1 MAEQKNKKVEEQI
14 DNTPID
20 GQIEIAPE
28 DTAELKV
35 VDETADTVKLEMP
48 DGEIVETDKES
59 LDDLKKYIREQ
70 RGIDEDAITNT
81 SINPECGGVIGVDIN
96 DYVLKSNVLNAIKD
110 TMAKYDGKVV
120 LAMSEVR
127 DIIKAITTAVNE

>member
-1 MAEQKNKKVEEQI
+1 MAEQKTKKVEEQI

-20 GQIEIAPE
+20 GQMEIAPE

-35 VDETADTVKLEMP
+35 VDETADTVKLKMP
-48 DGEIVETDKES
+48 NGEQVDVDKES

-70 RGIDEDAITNT
+70 RGIDEDTITNT

>member
-20 GQIEIAPE
+20 GQMEIAPE

-48 DGEIVETDKES
+48 NGEQVDVDKES

>member
-48 DGEIVETDKES
+48 NGEQVDVDKES

>member
-20 GQIEIAPE
+20 GQMEIAPE
-28 DTAELKV
+28 DTDELKV
-35 VDETADTVKLEMP
+35 VDETADTVKLKMP
-48 DGEIVETDKES
+48 NGEQVDVDKES

>member
-20 GQIEIAPE
+20 GQMEIAPE
-28 DTAELKV
+28 DTAEIKV
-35 VDETADTVKLEMP
+35 VNETADTVKLKMP
-48 DGEIVETDKES
+48 NGEQVDVDKES

-70 RGIDEDAITNT
+70 RGIDEDTITNT

>member
-20 GQIEIAPE
+20 GQMEIAPE

-48 DGEIVETDKES
+48 DGEQVDVDKES

-70 RGIDEDAITNT
+70 RGIDEDAKTNT

>member
-20 GQIEIAPE
+20 GQMEIAPE

-35 VDETADTVKLEMP
+35 VDETAETVKLEMP
-48 DGEIVETDKES
+48 NGEQVDVDKES

-70 RGIDEDAITNT
+70 RGIDEDTITNT

>member
-20 GQIEIAPE
+20 GQMEIAPE

-48 DGEIVETDKES
+48 NGEQVDVDKES

-110 TMAKYDGKVV
+110 TMAKYDGKIV

>member
-14 DNTPID
+14 NNKPID
-20 GQIEIAPE
+20 GQMEISPE

-35 VDETADTVKLEMP
+35 LDETADTVKLEMSNREQV
-48 DGEIVETDKES
+48 DVDKES

-110 TMAKYDGKVV
+110 TMAKYDGKIV

>member
-20 GQIEIAPE
+20 GQMEIAPE

-35 VDETADTVKLEMP
+35 VDETAETVKLEMP
-48 DGEIVETDKES
+48 NGEQVDVDKES

>member
-20 GQIEIAPE
+20 GQMEIAPE

-48 DGEIVETDKES
+48 NGEQVDVDKES

-70 RGIDEDAITNT
+70 RGIDEDTITNT

>member
-20 GQIEIAPE
+20 GQMEIAPE

-35 VDETADTVKLEMP
+35 VDETAETVKLEMP
-48 DGEIVETDKES
+48 NGEQVDVDKES

-96 DYVLKSNVLNAIKD
+96 DYVLKTNVLNAIKD
-110 TMAKYDGKVV
+110 TMAKYDGKIV

>member
-20 GQIEIAPE
+20 GQMEIAPE
-28 DTAELKV
+28 DTAEIKV
-35 VDETADTVKLEMP
+35 VDEKADTVKLKMP
-48 DGEIVETDKES
+48 NGEQVDVDKES

>member
-20 GQIEIAPE
+20 GQMEIAQE

-48 DGEIVETDKES
+48 NGEQVDVDKES

-70 RGIDEDAITNT
+70 RGIDEDTITNT

>member
-1 MAEQKNKKVEEQI
+1 MAEQKNKKEEEQI

-20 GQIEIAPE
+20 GQMEIAPE

-48 DGEIVETDKES
+48 NGEQVDVDKES

>member
-20 GQIEIAPE
+20 GQMEIAPE
-28 DTAELKV
+28 DTAEIKV
-35 VDETADTVKLEMP
+35 VDETADTVKLKMP
-48 DGEIVETDKES
+48 NGEQVDVDKES

-110 TMAKYDGKVV
+110 TMAKYDGKIV

>member
-1 MAEQKNKKVEEQI
+1 MAEQKNKKAEEQI

-20 GQIEIAPE
+20 GQMEIAPE
-28 DTAELKV
+28 DTAEIKV

-48 DGEIVETDKES
+48 NGEQVDVDKES

-70 RGIDEDAITNT
+70 RGIDEDTITNT

>member
-14 DNTPID
+14 DNKPID
-20 GQIEIAPE
+20 GQMEIAPE

-48 DGEIVETDKES
+48 NGEQVDVDKES

-110 TMAKYDGKVV
+110 TMAKYDGKIV

>member
-20 GQIEIAPE
+20 GQMEIAPE

-48 DGEIVETDKES
+48 NGEQVDVDKES

-70 RGIDEDAITNT
+70 RGIDEDTITNT

-110 TMAKYDGKVV
+110 TMAKYDGKIV

>member
-20 GQIEIAPE
+20 GQMEIAPE

-35 VDETADTVKLEMP
+35 VDETADTVKLKMP
-48 DGEIVETDKES
+48 NGEQVDVDKES

-70 RGIDEDAITNT
+70 RGIDEDTITNT

-127 DIIKAITTAVNE
+127 DIIKAITTAVEE

>member
-35 VDETADTVKLEMP
+35 VDETADTVKLKMP
-48 DGEIVETDKES
+48 NGEQVDVDKES

-70 RGIDEDAITNT
+70 RGIDEDTITNP

>member
-20 GQIEIAPE
+20 GQMEIAPE

-35 VDETADTVKLEMP
+35 VDETADTVKLEMSN
-48 DGEIVETDKES
+48 GEQVDVDKES

-81 SINPECGGVIGVDIN
+81 SIKPECGGVIGVDIN

>member
-20 GQIEIAPE
+20 GQMEIAPE
-28 DTAELKV
+28 DTAEIKV
-35 VDETADTVKLEMP
+35 VDETADTVKLKMSN
-48 DGEIVETDKES
+48 GEQVDVDKES

>member
-20 GQIEIAPE
+20 GQMEIAPE

-35 VDETADTVKLEMP
+35 VDETADTLVAEMP
-48 DGEIVETDKES
+48 DGEIVEIDKES

>member
-20 GQIEIAPE
+20 GQMEIAPE

-48 DGEIVETDKES
+48 NGEQVDVDKES

-127 DIIKAITTAVNE
+127 DIIKAITAAVNE

>member
-20 GQIEIAPE
+20 GQMEIAPE

-35 VDETADTVKLEMP
+35 VEETADTVKLEMP
-48 DGEIVETDKES
+48 DGEIVEVDKES
-59 LDDLKKYIREQ
+59 LDDLKKNIREQ
-70 RGIDEDAITNT
+70 RGIDEDTTINT
-81 SINPECGGVIGVDIN
+81 SIEPECGGIVGIDIN

-110 TMAKYDGKVV
+110 TMAKYNGKVV

-127 DIIKAITTAVNE
+127 DIIKAITNAVNE

>member
-35 VDETADTVKLEMP
+35 VDETADTVKLKMP
-48 DGEIVETDKES
+48 NGEQVDVDKES

-70 RGIDEDAITNT
+70 RGIDEDTITNT